1 MTADNLISLSDY
13 LQWFGSFLII
23 IISFVKFPQR
33 PTAINIL
40 GAYGMVSFIFQL
52 LQFQSIVFLNNRLTP
67 QIGNIYVLFEALIL
81 LLFFGHILKNKNLR
95 LIILSIGILFTI
107 FFFVIITQEIKSM
120 SSATRTARDFIMIS
134 CSIVYFFTLIKELP
148 QNNIFNLP
156 TFWFVS
162 AILFFFSC
170 TFILSLSLKYLIEV
184 LGRDMG
190 YFWAFRNFLRAGFCL
205 VLCFGIWKARVSQND
220 FNKDSLS

>member
-1 MTADNLISLSDY
+1 MTADQLITLSNY

-23 IISFVKFPQR
+23 IFAFTKFPQR
-33 PTAINIL
+33 PTTINII
-40 GAYGMVSFIFQL
+40 GTYGILSFTIQL
-52 LQFQSIVFLNNRLTP
+52 LQVQSKFFLDNKLTP
-67 QIGNIYVLFEALIL
+67 QIGNIYVLFETLIL

-95 LIILSIGILFTI
+95 LTILSVGILFT
-107 FFFVIITQEIKSM
+107 FFFLVIITQEIKSM

-190 YFWAFRNFLRAGFCL
+190 YFWAFRNFLRLGFCMI
-205 VLCFGIWKARVSQND
+205 LCMGIWKSR
-220 FNKDSLS
+220 SLKEDNNP

>member
-1 MTADNLISLSDY
+1 MTADQLITLSNY
-13 LQWFGSFLII
+13 TQWFGSFLIMI
-23 IISFVKFPQR
+23 VAFTKFPKR
-33 PTAINIL
+33 PIAVNIL
-40 GAYGMVSFIFQL
+40 GIYGIVSFTIQL
-52 LQFQSIVFLNNRLTP
+52 LQVQSKFFLDNKLTP
-67 QIGNIYVLFEALIL
+67 QIGNIYVLLETLIL

-107 FFFVIITQEIKSM
+107 FFLVIITQDIKSM

-170 TFILSLSLKYLIEV
+170 TFILSLSLRYLIEV

-205 VLCFGIWKARVSQND
+205 VLCFGIWKAHTSQ
-220 FNKDSLS
+220 KQLR